1 LDQTVAHRER
11 LLSAASPS
19 IRLAT
24 DVDLPAI
31 VAIYNAA
38 IPEHQATADLHPVTP
53 EDRYGWFAAHDT
65 ERHPLWI
72 ADQGAEVVGWLSLS
86 TFYPRKAWDP
96 TAEVSFYVDPA
107 HQRSGVGRRLLAHA
121 IAAAPNL
128 GLCTMIAVVFGHN
141 EASLRLLQ
149 SAGFELWGRL
159 PGVTH
164 MPEGRRDVV
173 LYGLEVG
180 ANQA

>member
-1 LDQTVAHRER
+1 LD
-11 LLSAASPS
+11 

-24 DVDLPAI
+24 DADLAAI

-38 IPEHQATADLHPVTP
+38 IPAHEATADLQAVTV
-53 EDRYGWFAAHDT
+53 EDRRSWFASHSPTRRPIWVAEQAAH
-65 ERHPLWI
+65 I
-72 ADQGAEVVGWLSLS
+72 VGWLSLS

-96 TAEVSFYVDPA
+96 TVEVSFYVDPER
-107 HQRSGVGRRLLAHA
+107 QRSGVGRALLAHA
-121 IAAAPNL
+121 LGAAPKL
-128 GLCTMIAVVFGHN
+128 GICTLIAVVFGHN
-141 EASLRLLQ
+141 ARSIRLLE
-149 SAGFELWGRL
+149 SAGFSVWGRL

-180 ANQA
+180 ASPA